1 MGWFEYSLCKM
12 SASDITEPESC
23 FENPED
29 LLVFDDGTTRWDI
42 PGTNVGG
49 DPVKGGWWYTR
60 YNFKAKEDR
69 SSYFI

>member
-12 SASDITEPESC
+12 SETDITEPENC
-23 FENPED
+23 FNDPKD
-29 LLVFDDGTTRWDI
+29 LLVFDDGETRWNI

-60 YNFKAKEDR
+60 
-69 SSYFI
+69 